1 MSNVSIA
8 LGGFGSQGWGVAPWG
23 YGNVSL
29 VATGSV
35 GSVTIAGASN
45 VVVTGVNATGQVGSV
60 TVGEGV
66 GVYVTGVSC
75 VASVTSVTVWITI
88 NDGQTA
94 VWTPINDSQSSTWN
108 GIIDTQNPNWAE
120 IAA

>member
-1 MSNVSIA
+1 MSDVSIA

-29 VATGSV
+29 VAIGSV
-35 GSVTIAGASN
+35 GSVTIAAESN

-66 GVYVTGVSC
+66 GVYVIGVSC
-75 VASVTSVTVWITI
+75 VAIFTSVSVWITI
-88 NDGQTA
+88 NDGHTA